1 MKLTTTK
8 ELADLIKWLK
18 FVNATYETDGAE
30 YVAIKDVSS
39 FVIRKNWFKIETRQ
53 FTNFFDW
60 LENWEFI
67 FKDDELYLK
76 IK

>member
-18 FVNATYETDGAE
+18 FVKATYNTDGAT
-30 YVAIKDVSS
+30 YVVIKYVRS
-39 FVIRKNWFKIETRQ
+39 FVIRKNWFKIEIGE
-53 FTNFFDW
+53 FSNFFDW
-60 LENWEFI
+60 LDQWEFI
-67 FKDDELYLK
+67 FKNDELYLK

>member
-18 FVNATYETDGAE
+18 FVKATYETDGAE

>member
-18 FVNATYETDGAE
+18 FVKATYNTDGAE

-67 FKDDELYLK
+67 FKNDELYLK